1 MADQNPD
8 EQLPVGG
15 EESKPVAKN
24 EWAGKLDTI
33 GWALFFIWIGIAFL
47 LDFGFGVGLLGIGVI
62 TLGVQIARTR
72 HGLKTETF
80 WVIVGILFVLG
91 GFWQLF
97 EPGIPLIPILLIVAG
112 LIVLL
117 SVISKKK

>member
-1 MADQNPD
+1 MADQNTD

-15 EESKPVAKN
+15 KESKPAAKN
-24 EWAGKLDTI
+24 EWANRLDTI
-33 GWALFFIWIGIAFL
+33 GWALFFIWVGIAFL
-47 LDFGFGVGLLGIGVI
+47 LDFGFGIGLVGIGVI

-80 WVIVGILFVLG
+80 WIIIGILFILG
-91 GFWQLF
+91 GLWQLF
-97 EPGIPLIPILLIVAG
+97 EPDIPIIPILLIVAG

-117 SVISKKK
+117 SVMRKK

>member
-1 MADQNPD
+1 MDDQNTN

-15 EESKPVAKN
+15 EESKPAAKS

-33 GWALFFIWIGIAFL
+33 GWALFFIWVGIAFL

-62 TLGVQIARTR
+62 TLGIQVARTR
-72 HGLKTETF
+72 YGLKTETF
-80 WVIVGILFVLG
+80 WIIIGILFILG
-91 GFWQLF
+91 GLWQLF
-97 EPGIPLIPILLIVAG
+97 EPDIPIIPILLIVAG

-117 SVISKKK
+117 SVMRKE